1 MALKKTSETLVIGAS
16 VSEQVA
22 GTLAQTQVNLS
33 LDPLNNEI
41 FVVQAVNMDP
51 QEPECI
57 PATTTRVGMSLSST
71 SRTTLGGL
79 GDSNVLAVARNTIQ
93 QGAGTVDGAAFSRSA
108 SETYQADGIMYIGLV
123 ATDDFFIQ
131 IEGANNANVKSGSVK
146 VYGYRAKAD
155 SATYAALV
163 QSELL
168 TS

>member
-1 MALKKTSETLVIGAS
+1 MAIKKTSETLIIGAS
-16 VSEQVA
+16 VTESA
-22 GTLAQTQVNLS
+22 ANTLTQTQVNLS
-33 LDPLNNEI
+33 LDPLNNEV
-41 FVVQAVNMDP
+41 FVIQAVNMDP
-51 QEPECI
+51 QAPECI
-57 PATTTRVGMSLSST
+57 AGTSTRVGMSLSST

-79 GDSNVLAVARNTIQ
+79 GDSNVLAVARNQIQ
-93 QGAGTVDGAAFSRSA
+93 QGAGTIDGAAFSRA
-108 SETYQADGIMYIGLV
+108 ANETYQAEGIMYVGLV

-131 IEGANNANVKSGSVK
+131 IEGANNAAAKSGSVK

>member
-1 MALKKTSETLVIGAS
+1 MSLKKTSETLVIGAS
-16 VSEQVA
+16 VSEAVA
-22 GTLAQTQVNLS
+22 GTMAQTQVNLS

-41 FVVQAVNMDP
+41 FVIQAINMDP
-51 QEPECI
+51 QAPENI
-57 PATTTRVGMSLSST
+57 AGTSTRVGMSLSST
-71 SRTTLGGL
+71 SRATFGSL
-79 GDSNVLAVARNTIQ
+79 GDSNVLAVARTQIQ
-93 QGAGTVDGAAFSRSA
+93 QGAGTIDGAPFQRAANES
-108 SETYQADGIMYIGLV
+108 YQAEGLKYIGLI

-131 IEGANNANVKSGSVK
+131 IEGSNNANTKTGSVK